1 MNYGFWAFGVTCGL
15 LGAASTREE
24 LPDGRILTVK
34 NPDFPAVIED
44 AFIANALRTSR
55 QARHDFNRL
64 FPLLDQVSQ
73 ERLLLL
79 VQTHRYACGL
89 EIDSQALS
97 DQIQHA
103 QVTAGVRTRVPGTH
117 P

>member
-24 LPDGRILTVK
+24 LPDGRIVTVK
-34 NPDFPAVIED
+34 DPDFPAVIED
-44 AFIANALRTSR
+44 AFITHALRTSR

-64 FPLLDQVSQ
+64 FPLLDPVSQ

-79 VQTHRYACGL
+79 IQTHRYACGL
-89 EIDSQALS
+89 EIDVQTLV
-97 DQIQHA
+97 DQVVYA
-103 QVTAGVRTRVPGTH
+103 SATAGVRTRLPT